1 MGRYSEAETTTLAD
15 WAFASISAILGDK
28 SYLMGD
34 RPLGA
39 DATVYAFVSG
49 ALCPAFETPV
59 RTRAEFLSKP
69 ERLQRPANPEILS
82 RTGGRQRLNSK
93 SGRQRLCER

>member
-1 MGRYSEAETTTLAD
+1 MPPTTLAD
-15 WAFASISAILGDK
+15 RAFASISAILGDK

-59 RTRAEFLSKP
+59 RTRAESYPNLRDYSA
-69 ERLQRPANPEILS
+69 RLTRKFYPGQAE
-82 RTGGRQRLNSK
+82 G
-93 SGRQRLCER
+93 SG